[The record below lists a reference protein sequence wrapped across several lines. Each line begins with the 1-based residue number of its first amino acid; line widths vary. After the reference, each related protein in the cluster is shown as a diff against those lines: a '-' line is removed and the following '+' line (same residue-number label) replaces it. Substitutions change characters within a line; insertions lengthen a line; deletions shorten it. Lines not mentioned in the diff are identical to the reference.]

1 MTYYD
6 TIFCIHL
13 CRLFANLGEF
23 SFGNSIKEAIAFVQ
37 SLFFGTKSQ
46 PVSLMRRKNISTN
59 HLTTRAKIHVEATEW
74 LKNEQMIQEK
84 NKSYAEIMKGI

>member
-37 SLFFGTKSQ
+37 SLFLGTKS
-46 PVSLMRRKNISTN
+46 
-59 HLTTRAKIHVEATEW
+59 
-74 LKNEQMIQEK
+74 
-84 NKSYAEIMKGI
+84 

>member
-13 CRLFANLGEF
+13 YRLFANLGEF

-37 SLFFGTKSQ
+37 SLFSVRTANT
-46 PVSLMRRKNISTN
+46 L
-59 HLTTRAKIHVEATEW
+59 A
-74 LKNEQMIQEK
+74 
-84 NKSYAEIMKGI
+84 

>member
-13 CRLFANLGEF
+13 CRMFANLGVF

-37 SLFFGTKSQ
+37 SLFSAQ
-46 PVSLMRRKNISTN
+46 IANVL
-59 HLTTRAKIHVEATEW
+59 A
-74 LKNEQMIQEK
+74 
-84 NKSYAEIMKGI
+84 

>member
-23 SFGNSIKEAIAFVQ
+23 AFGNSIKEEIAFVQ
-37 SLFFGTKSQ
+37 SLFS
-46 PVSLMRRKNISTN
+46 VRIANML
-59 HLTTRAKIHVEATEW
+59 A
-74 LKNEQMIQEK
+74 
-84 NKSYAEIMKGI
+84 

>member
-23 SFGNSIKEAIAFVQ
+23 SFGYSIKDAIAFVQ
-37 SLFFGTKSQ
+37 TLFSVRIANAFG
-46 PVSLMRRKNISTN
+46 
-59 HLTTRAKIHVEATEW
+59 
-74 LKNEQMIQEK
+74 
-84 NKSYAEIMKGI
+84 

>member
-23 SFGNSIKEAIAFVQ
+23 AFGNSIKEAIAFVQ
-37 SLFFGTKSQ
+37 SLFSVQ
-46 PVSLMRRKNISTN
+46 IANAL
-59 HLTTRAKIHVEATEW
+59 A
-74 LKNEQMIQEK
+74 
-84 NKSYAEIMKGI
+84 

>member
-6 TIFCIHL
+6 TIVCIHL

-37 SLFFGTKSQ
+37 SLSSARIAN
-46 PVSLMRRKNISTN
+46 VL
-59 HLTTRAKIHVEATEW
+59 A
-74 LKNEQMIQEK
+74 
-84 NKSYAEIMKGI
+84 

>member
-23 SFGNSIKEAIAFVQ
+23 SFENSIKEAIAFVQ
-37 SLFFGTKSQ
+37 SLFSVQIANT
-46 PVSLMRRKNISTN
+46 L
-59 HLTTRAKIHVEATEW
+59 A
-74 LKNEQMIQEK
+74 
-84 NKSYAEIMKGI
+84 

>member
-1 MTYYD
+1 MTYCD

-37 SLFFGTKSQ
+37 SLFSVQ
-46 PVSLMRRKNISTN
+46 IANVL
-59 HLTTRAKIHVEATEW
+59 A
-74 LKNEQMIQEK
+74 
-84 NKSYAEIMKGI
+84 

>member
-13 CRLFANLGEF
+13 CCLFASLGEF

-37 SLFFGTKSQ
+37 SLFSVQ
-46 PVSLMRRKNISTN
+46 IANVL
-59 HLTTRAKIHVEATEW
+59 A
-74 LKNEQMIQEK
+74 
-84 NKSYAEIMKGI
+84 

>member
-6 TIFCIHL
+6 TICCIHL

-37 SLFFGTKSQ
+37 SLFSVQTANM
-46 PVSLMRRKNISTN
+46 L
-59 HLTTRAKIHVEATEW
+59 A
-74 LKNEQMIQEK
+74 
-84 NKSYAEIMKGI
+84 

>member
-13 CRLFANLGEF
+13 CRLFANLSEF

-37 SLFFGTKSQ
+37 SLFS
-46 PVSLMRRKNISTN
+46 VRIANAL
-59 HLTTRAKIHVEATEW
+59 A
-74 LKNEQMIQEK
+74 
-84 NKSYAEIMKGI
+84 

>member
-37 SLFFGTKSQ
+37 SLFSE
-46 PVSLMRRKNISTN
+46 
-59 HLTTRAKIHVEATEW
+59 IHVEATEW
-74 LKNEQMIQEK
+74 LKNEQMTQEK
-84 NKSYAEIMKGI
+84 NKSYAETMKRIC

>member
-13 CRLFANLGEF
+13 YRLFANLGEF

-37 SLFFGTKSQ
+37 SLFSVRTANT
-46 PVSLMRRKNISTN
+46 L
-59 HLTTRAKIHVEATEW
+59 AKKAA
-74 LKNEQMIQEK
+74 
-84 NKSYAEIMKGI
+84 KSYARIT

>member
-13 CRLFANLGEF
+13 CCLFANLGEF

-37 SLFFGTKSQ
+37 SLFSVWTANM
-46 PVSLMRRKNISTN
+46 L
-59 HLTTRAKIHVEATEW
+59 A
-74 LKNEQMIQEK
+74 
-84 NKSYAEIMKGI
+84 

>member
-13 CRLFANLGEF
+13 CRLFANLDEF

-37 SLFFGTKSQ
+37 SLFSARIAN
-46 PVSLMRRKNISTN
+46 VL
-59 HLTTRAKIHVEATEW
+59 A
-74 LKNEQMIQEK
+74 
-84 NKSYAEIMKGI
+84 